1 MRRDAFMEVSSVRFE
16 ERELKPY
23 AEPIVE
29 SQLKEGEIY
38 FSVIFLDDEML
49 IPVMEPRVYI
59 GRKQDSS
66 GDGKLYFQDI
76 ESYRRGIRYGSAEGD
91 EEATFQTGAG
101 RFMFEYE
108 RALDVLLACSLRRRK
123 THGIS

>member
-1 MRRDAFMEVSSVRFE
+1 MRFE

-23 AEPIVE
+23 AEPVVE

-49 IPVMEPRVYI
+49 IPVMEPRVFV
-59 GRKQDSS
+59 GRKQES
-66 GDGKLYFQDI
+66 GDDGKLYFQDI
-76 ESYRRGIRYGSAEGD
+76 ESYRRGVRFDSLEGD

-108 RALDVLLACSLRRRK
+108 HALDVLMACSLRRRK
-123 THGIS
+123 ALEHQ